1 MKALYVTD
9 RAAIGDEHFHATL
22 KSLAGAPGVSVQLR
36 ERGTPD
42 RQVLDEAREARRILG
57 SPVLL
62 YVNRRFDIAL
72 AAAADGVHLPSRGL
86 PVERVRRRTPRGFR
100 VGASTHAAREAADA
114 IAAGAD
120 LVVIGPIFD
129 TPSKR
134 VYGPP
139 LGVEVLGRL
148 PLLSD
153 HAAEVYAIGGM
164 DEAVLPQLEPY
175 RERITGIAGIR
186 MFQEAADAGAILE
199 RLASR

>member
-1 MKALYVTD
+1 M
-9 RAAIGDEHFHATL
+9 RTL
-22 KSLAGAPGVSVQLR
+22 VVGSG
-36 ERGTPD
+36 
-42 RQVLDEAREARRILG
+42 AREHALC
-57 SPVLL
+57 L
-62 YVNRRFDIAL
+62 AL
-72 AAAADGVHLPSRGL
+72 AADPAVTALACAPGNAGTAMVAEQYPVDATDTAAV
-86 PVERVRRRTPRGFR
+86 VELAERF
-100 VGASTHAAREAADA
+100 
-114 IAAGAD
+114 GAD

-134 VYGPP
+134 AYGPP

-153 HAAEVYAIGGM
+153 HSAEVYAIGGM

-186 MFQEAADAGAILE
+186 IFQEAADAGAVLE